1 MFFIKGLFYSMES
14 LASLLKVKGVVSS
27 EGQNNAKVDDKTI
40 FFVFYKIIQEEFG
53 RLGRD
58 NFEADYFGNKKIFIK
73 SKSSAWAS
81 HLWLEKERIARK
93 INEELGGEFVLELK
107 MK

>member
-1 MFFIKGLFYSMES
+1 MQS
-14 LASLLKVKGVVSS
+14 LQSLLKTKGIVNSTKLNS
-27 EGQNNAKVDDKTI
+27 AQVDDRTV
-40 FFVFYKIIQEEFG
+40 FFVFYKVIQEEFG
-53 RLGRD
+53 KMGRE
-58 NFEADYFGNKKIFIK
+58 NLEADYFANKKLFIK

-93 INEELGGEFVLELK
+93 INEELGGECVRELK